1 MIEDAVLDARKPSSR
16 AGDGQLVEEEGVRTR
31 KGGLNHLTTVADR
44 RGKWAT
50 TAPPDPGKRTPA
62 RAQGGR
68 EVERPRAET
77 PLLIDNFNKQ
87 KKWNSLRVDN
97 CDM

>member
-44 RGKWAT
+44 SGKWAT
-50 TAPPDPGKRTPA
+50 TAPPDPGKRTLA
-62 RAQGGR
+62 RAQGR
-68 EVERPRAET
+68 EVERQRAET
-77 PLLIDNFNKQ
+77 PLLIDNF
-87 KKWNSLRVDN
+87 KKKK
-97 CDM
+97 ME

>member
-1 MIEDAVLDARKPSSR
+1 MIEDAVLDARKPS
-16 AGDGQLVEEEGVRTR
+16 AQGMDIGQLVEEEGVRTR

-77 PLLIDNFNKQ
+77 PLLIDNF
-87 KKWNSLRVDN
+87 KKKK
-97 CDM
+97 ME